1 MQSHRSS
8 QHPTEGHSP
17 LKIVVLYLLAGL
29 AWFTLSA
36 FLLQMVPELPLL
48 GSAFLNLLFLLIS
61 ASLLMI
67 VLRTRH
73 QQLKGQRLRLL
84 ADEERYSKLY
94 EESPQPMWI
103 CSSNDKRLLSLND
116 AALELFGYS
125 MAELRMK
132 PLQQLVYEKD
142 HYRLNMHLQPDQHYE
157 KAGVWRFNNQE
168 GGIVFLDLV
177 VHQIQFNE
185 HAAKLVIANNLTDLI
200 RTEEEKLRIHNEL
213 HHYKKALDRSAMLTV
228 TDLEGNI
235 IDINTKFSDISGWS
249 RHELLGQNP
258 RVLNSGHHPKNFW
271 ATMFHNLQH
280 GQVWRGEV
288 QNKTKEGQLFWVDM
302 SVVPVYDQHNQIY
315 KYMGIAYPITDR
327 KMAEIRSEKIHREL
341 MTFMYKASHNLRG
354 PVATLSGLIN
364 VAKMEVQDPIT
375 NQYIKLMGERA
386 NHLEFTLSELI
397 AITKVKQE
405 DLCLAAIDFQALI
418 DDVLL
423 SFERSIRE
431 TGVSVDVTIKAK
443 TPFSTDEKLIRGI
456 LFYLIDNSLKFRN
469 NQDPRV
475 RVLIDEQSNGI
486 LLTVADNGPGIDP
499 EIRDRIYDM
508 YYRGHEKSQGSG
520 LGLYIVASIVERLC
534 GYITLESSN
543 QDNTGA
549 IFRIFLPNDLY
560 LRRNLAEKE
569 ILQLRSEN

>member
-1 MQSHRSS
+1 
-8 QHPTEGHSP
+8 
-17 LKIVVLYLLAGL
+17 
-29 AWFTLSA
+29 
-36 FLLQMVPELPLL
+36 
-48 GSAFLNLLFLLIS
+48 
-61 ASLLMI
+61 
-67 VLRTRH
+67 
-73 QQLKGQRLRLL
+73 
-84 ADEERYSKLY
+84 
-94 EESPQPMWI
+94 
-103 CSSNDKRLLSLND
+103 
-116 AALELFGYS
+116 
-125 MAELRMK
+125 
-132 PLQQLVYEKD
+132 
-142 HYRLNMHLQPDQHYE
+142 
-157 KAGVWRFNNQE
+157 
-168 GGIVFLDLV
+168 
-177 VHQIQFNE
+177 
-185 HAAKLVIANNLTDLI
+185 
-200 RTEEEKLRIHNEL
+200 
-213 HHYKKALDRSAMLTV
+213 
-228 TDLEGNI
+228 
-235 IDINTKFSDISGWS
+235 
-249 RHELLGQNP
+249 
-258 RVLNSGHHPKNFW
+258 
-271 ATMFHNLQH
+271 
-280 GQVWRGEV
+280 
-288 QNKTKEGQLFWVDM
+288 
-302 SVVPVYDQHNQIY
+302 
-315 KYMGIAYPITDR
+315 
-327 KMAEIRSEKIHREL
+327 

-475 RVLIDEQSNGI
+475 RVLVDEQSNGI

-569 ILQLRSEN
+569 ILQLRGEN

>member
-8 QHPTEGHSP
+8 QHPPEGNSP
-17 LKIVVLYLLAGL
+17 LKIVVLYLLGGL
-29 AWFTLSA
+29 LWFALSA
-36 FLLQMVPELPLL
+36 WLLQLVPDMPLL

-61 ASLLMI
+61 ASLLML

-73 QQLKGQRLRLL
+73 QQLRGQRLRLL
-84 ADEERYSKLY
+84 ADEQRYRKLY

-103 CSSNDKRLLSLND
+103 CSSQEKRLLSLND
-116 AALELFGYS
+116 AALALFGYT

-142 HYRLNMHLQPDQHYE
+142 QYLLNLHLQPEQHYE
-157 KAGVWRFNNQE
+157 KAGIWRFSDDKGE
-168 GGIVFLDLV
+168 IVFLDLV
-177 VHQIQFNE
+177 IHQIQFNE
-185 HAAKLVIANNLTDLI
+185 HTAKLVIANNLTDLI

-235 IDINTKFSDISGWS
+235 IDINSKVSEITGWS

-258 RVLNSGHHPKNFW
+258 RVLSSGHHPKHFW
-271 ATMFHNLQH
+271 TTMFHSLQH

-288 QNKTKEGQLFWVDM
+288 RNKTKEGQPFWIDM
-302 SVVPVYDQHNQIY
+302 SVVPVYDEHNQIY
-315 KYMGIAYPITDR
+315 KYMGMAYPITDR

-405 DLCLAAIDFQALI
+405 DLSLAAIDFQALI

-423 SFERSIRE
+423 SFERSIRD
-431 TGVSVDVTIKAK
+431 GGISVDVAIRTT

-456 LFYLIDNSLKFRN
+456 LFYLIDNSIKFRN
-469 NQDPRV
+469 NQNPRI
-475 RVLIDEQSNGI
+475 RVAVDEQSNGV
-486 LLTVADNGPGIDP
+486 LMTVADNGPGIDP
-499 EIRDRIYDM
+499 EIQDRIYDM

-534 GYITLESSN
+534 GYITLDSSIHTN
-543 QDNTGA
+543 SGA
-549 IFRIFLPNDLY
+549 TFRIFLPNDLY
-560 LRRNLAEKE
+560 LRRNLPEKDMLP
-569 ILQLRSEN
+569 LQSEN

>member
-213 HHYKKALDRSAMLTV
+213 HHYKNALDRSAMLTV